1 MTRKIIYLI
10 NPISGTG
17 GKSSLQELII
27 RKTRGQ
33 NIDFN
38 ILPTNAEGEYDFL
51 LPFIEKQKVTDII
64 ICGGDGTVN
73 AVAAALMGITVRLGI
88 IPMGSGNGLA
98 FAARIP
104 KAPEKALDI
113 IFAGRASPIDG
124 FTINDHFSCML
135 CGVGFDARVAHEF
148 ARQKRRGLQTYIRVS
163 LKHFFKARAHSFGIH
178 LPAGQGAGMRG
189 SGQGADSAAN
199 SGHGA
204 IAGEPG
210 RVADLSFPVE
220 AFFISIANGNQF
232 GNNFTIAPKASL
244 HDGLLDIVIARKTS
258 KFRLVFAVL
267 NQIMGNNAVLKIGEQ
282 DPHLGEKRSLY
293 PDGNTGSVPGKKKI
307 IYFQT
312 SSLVIDNPQKAPL
325 HIDGEPSATSEKF
338 TIRIIPN
345 AFTLIQP

>member
-10 NPISGTG
+10 NPISGTR
-17 GKSSLQELII
+17 GKSSLQELIM
-27 RKTRGQ
+27 RKTREQ
-33 NIDFN
+33 NIEFN

-51 LPFIEKQKVTDII
+51 LPFIEKQKITDIV

-73 AVAAALMGITVRLGI
+73 AVAAALMGVTVRLGI

-98 FAARIP
+98 FAAGIP
-104 KAPEKALDI
+104 RAPEKALDI
-113 IFAGRASPIDG
+113 IFAGRASPTDG

-135 CGVGFDARVAHEF
+135 CGIGFDARVAHEF

-163 LKHFFKARAHSFGIH
+163 LKHFFGARAHSFRIH
-178 LPAGQGAGMRG
+178 LP
-189 SGQGADSAAN
+189 D
-199 SGHGA
+199 
-204 IAGEPG
+204 I
-210 RVADLSFPVE
+210 SFPVE

-267 NQIMGNNAVLKIGEQ
+267 NQIMGNNAVLKIRGRGEE
-282 DPHLGEKRSLY
+282 GI
-293 PDGNTGSVPGKKKI
+293 PGKKKI
-307 IYFQT
+307 IYFQA

-325 HIDGEPSATSEKF
+325 HIDGDPGATSEMF
-338 TIRIIPN
+338 TIRMIPQ
-345 AFTLIQP
+345 AFTLIHP